1 MPSLL
6 QLESWLKQEIAKG
19 KGHLHTNHVVIV
31 EEEAEAKAKNAPD
44 EEGKRKTRIAWDA
57 GDPDSYAE
65 WHKERER
72 WMNAANKN
80 PVVATD
86 SMIVALR
93 SVPDETIKII
103 MDNLQKIGEQRRS
116 AS

>member
-1 MPSLL
+1 MPTLH
-6 QLESWLKQEIAKG
+6 QLKSWVDQEIR
-19 KGHLHTNHVVIV
+19 KGHGECHTNHVVII
-31 EEEAEAKAKNAPD
+31 EQEAAEKALNPPD
-44 EEGKRKTRIAWDA
+44 ETGKRKTRIAWDA

-103 MDNLQKIGEQRRS
+103 MENLQKIGEQRRS